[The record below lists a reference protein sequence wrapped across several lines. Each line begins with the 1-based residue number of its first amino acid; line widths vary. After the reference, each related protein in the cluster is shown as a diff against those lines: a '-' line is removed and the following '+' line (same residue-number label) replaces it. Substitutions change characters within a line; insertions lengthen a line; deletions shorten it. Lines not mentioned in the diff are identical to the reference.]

1 MIGDPASTMNVV
13 VMGVS
18 ASGKSSVGRELAQR
32 LSFSFIDADDLHPTS
47 NVAKMQAGV
56 PLNDDDRWPWLDR
69 VAEELG
75 SPQPLV
81 IACSALKRAYRD
93 RLRRRDADV
102 AFVHLAGSEDLLA
115 GRSLSRQGHFMPPAL
130 LRSQLETL
138 EPLDP
143 DERGVEL
150 EVSGPV
156 DEIVDAASRWVAAN
170 GH

>member
-1 MIGDPASTMNVV
+1 MTGDPAGTMNVV

-32 LSFSFIDADDLHPTS
+32 LSYSFIDADDLHPAS

-75 SPQPLV
+75 SPQPVV

-93 RLRRRDADV
+93 RLRRRDAGV
-102 AFVHLAGSEDLLA
+102 AFVHLAGSEELLA
-115 GRSLSRQGHFMPPAL
+115 GRSLGRQGHFMPPAL

-138 EPLDP
+138 ECLEH
-143 DERGVEL
+143 DEHGVEL
-150 EVSGPV
+150 EVADAV
-156 DEIVDAASRWVAAN
+156 EEIVNAASRWVSAN
-170 GH
+170 ER